1 MKTDRLGLDW
11 IAGPDGLKS
20 EINKPDPCGS
30 GRPLEAYAPRLVDIY
45 SFWEL
50 VSIAQL

>member
-1 MKTDRLGLDW
+1 MKTDQLGLDW
-11 IAGPDGLKS
+11 IVGPDGSES
-20 EINKPDPCGS
+20 EINKLVPCGS
-30 GRPLEAYAPRLVDIY
+30 GRPLEAYAPSLVDIY